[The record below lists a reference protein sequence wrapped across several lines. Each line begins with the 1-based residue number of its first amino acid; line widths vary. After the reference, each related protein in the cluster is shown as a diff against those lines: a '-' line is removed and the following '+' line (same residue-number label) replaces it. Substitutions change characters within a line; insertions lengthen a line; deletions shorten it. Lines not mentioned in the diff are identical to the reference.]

1 MVLRIPETGL
11 HLESSAK
18 SADTLPLQA
27 FALTINDNVIGDLIK
42 CVQNGGEPKL
52 SLGNTPSFLCNGE
65 VHKITKA
72 SEIPNLDLYLT
83 DPSDS
88 IQEAERLPH
97 PTMSLFMRPDFRR
110 FPKLAAGRV
119 VVKEKVV
126 PTKATAPARK
136 PQNDVSDDVA
146 KLKEVMAQAK
156 TDKMEN
162 ATKIVNAP
170 LAGVKRGTTKGNKAK
185 LLPSAK
191 GSTVTI
197 SRSGAASP
205 ALSGTGSPSL
215 APTLSSDELAK
226 AKAKELRS
234 PIVHELAVKEMSFE
248 ELRSRWPG
256 EEKDFKTALDKVADF
271 DSSLQKFIM
280 KKMYWKELD
289 VFNYEYD
296 SDDERQKAID
306 NAIRMYDRMRMG
318 TSEPQW
324 QRLLPKEERGKGK
337 CLSKLQQAIAK
348 SSAQAKTPQI
358 KVHDPDDSSGSKNGD
373 DTQSGVDKKV
383 KKGGEPMSRSSSQ
396 TKQPAKKLEKKLMSQ
411 KKAST
416 PKVSPT
422 RPAAKTS
429 KAKGSQA
436 LSKEFKSKEF
446 ISASDESS
454 SEEAPLSTTV
464 ARSKAI
470 EKERGRE
477 KEKEREREREKE
489 REKQKQAERA
499 KEKEASVSALATR
512 SKPKPAPK
520 EIIKPQVVARPVVQK
535 RQREDPDDDSSS
547 GSSTP
552 LHKRA
557 GREIKAASASHSN
570 LSYKRPP
577 SDSSSQSS
585 SRSNSYAAPS
595 FPNKNKNT
603 SPVKSSPLASSPPT
617 NASDLDQHT
626 TTDDSR
632 PDRHRDRSRD
642 RSVTVANGTINVKK
656 RKADPDRDSID
667 MTMAE
672 KKRQRLSTD
681 LLDKARKFKSW
692 YAVYQGLHHEL
703 SASNNFDEEKY
714 SKLLDMHHRLEK
726 LKGTIYSQIP
736 EGI

>member
-27 FALTINDNVIGDLIK
+27 FALTISDNVIGDLIK

-65 VHKITKA
+65 VHKISKA

-119 VVKEKVV
+119 VLKEKE
-126 PTKATAPARK
+126 KAVAPKASAAARK
-136 PQNDVSDDVA
+136 PQSDLSDDVA
-146 KLKEVMAQAK
+146 RLKEVMDQAK

-162 ATKIVNAP
+162 ATKIVNTP
-170 LAGVKRGTTKGNKAK
+170 LTGVKRGTTKGSKGK

-191 GSTVTI
+191 GSTMTI

-226 AKAKELRS
+226 AKARELRS
-234 PIVHELAVKEMSFE
+234 PIVHELAVREMSFE
-248 ELRSRWPG
+248 KLRSRWPG

-271 DSSLQKFIM
+271 DSNLQKFAM

-289 VFNYEYD
+289 VFNYEYE
-296 SDDERQKAID
+296 SDEERQKAID
-306 NAIRMYDRMRMG
+306 NAIRMYDRMRIG

-337 CLSKLQQAIAK
+337 CLSKLQATIAK

-358 KVHDPDDSSGSKNGD
+358 KVHDADDSSGSKD
-373 DTQSGVDKKV
+373 DTQSGVDRKI

-416 PKVSPT
+416 PRISPT
-422 RPAAKTS
+422 KSGAKTT
-429 KAKGSQA
+429 KPKGSQVS
-436 LSKEFKSKEF
+436 SKEFKSKEF

-464 ARSKAI
+464 ARSKAV
-470 EKERGRE
+470 EKERG
-477 KEKEREREREKE
+477 KEKE
-489 REKQKQAERA
+489 REKQKLVERI
-499 KEKEASVSALATR
+499 KDHEAAAAVPAPKP
-512 SKPKPAPK
+512 KPKPAAPK
-520 EIIKPQVVARPVVQK
+520 EVIKPQVVARPAVQK
-535 RQREDPDDDSSS
+535 RHREDPEDDSSS
-547 GSSTP
+547 GSNTP

-557 GREIKAASASHSN
+557 NRDKKAVPAARSN

-577 SDSSSQSS
+577 SESSSQSS

-595 FPNKNKNT
+595 FPSKNKNT

-632 PDRHRDRSRD
+632 HERQRDRN
-642 RSVTVANGTINVKK
+642 VTVANGNINVKK

-667 MTMAE
+667 MSVAE
-672 KKRQRLSTD
+672 KKRQRLSTE

-703 SASNNFDEEKY
+703 SASNNFDEDKY

-726 LKGTIYSQIP
+726 LKGSIYSQIP

>member
-1 MVLRIPETGL
+1 MRL
-11 HLESSAK
+11 
-18 SADTLPLQA
+18 
-27 FALTINDNVIGDLIK
+27 
-42 CVQNGGEPKL
+42 L
-52 SLGNTPSFLCNGE
+52 S
-65 VHKITKA
+65 
-72 SEIPNLDLYLT
+72 
-83 DPSDS
+83 
-88 IQEAERLPH
+88 
-97 PTMSLFMRPDFRR
+97 
-110 FPKLAAGRV
+110 
-119 VVKEKVV
+119 
-126 PTKATAPARK
+126 
-136 PQNDVSDDVA
+136 
-146 KLKEVMAQAK
+146 
-156 TDKMEN
+156 
-162 ATKIVNAP
+162 TKIVNTP
-170 LAGVKRGTTKGNKAK
+170 LAGVKRGTTKSSKGK

-191 GSTVTI
+191 GSSVTI

-215 APTLSSDELAK
+215 APTLSSDEQAK

-271 DSSLQKFIM
+271 DSNLQKFAM

-306 NAIRMYDRMRMG
+306 NAIRMYDRLRIG
-318 TSEPQW
+318 TSDPQW

-337 CLSKLQQAIAK
+337 CLSKLQATIAK

-358 KVHDPDDSSGSKNGD
+358 KVHDADDSSGSKNGD
-373 DTQSGVDKKV
+373 DTQSGVEKKT

-411 KKAST
+411 KKAFT
-416 PKVSPT
+416 PRASPIKA
-422 RPAAKTS
+422 AAKAS
-429 KAKGSQA
+429 KEKAGRV

-464 ARSKAI
+464 ARSKAM
-470 EKERGRE
+470 EKERGKE
-477 KEKEREREREKE
+477 KEKDRERERERERERGERE

-499 KEKEASVSALATR
+499 KEKEASASAL
-512 SKPKPAPK
+512 KPKPKSAAPR
-520 EIIKPQVVARPVVQK
+520 EVIKSQVVARPVVQK
-535 RQREDPDDDSSS
+535 RHREVPDDDSSS
-547 GSSTP
+547 ESSTP
-552 LHKRA
+552 LHKRTN
-557 GREIKAASASHSN
+557 REIKAASASHPN

-585 SRSNSYAAPS
+585 SRSNSYVAPS
-595 FPNKNKNT
+595 FSNKNKNT

-632 PDRHRDRSRD
+632 QERHRDRSRD
-642 RSVTVANGTINVKK
+642 RSVNVANGTINVKK
-656 RKADPDRDSID
+656 RKPESDRDAID
-667 MTMAE
+667 VAVAE
-672 KKRQRLSTD
+672 RKRQRLSTD

-703 SASNNFDEEKY
+703 SASSHFDEEKY

-726 LKGTIYSQIP
+726 LKGSIYSQIP
-736 EGI
+736 EGS

>member
-1 MVLRIPETGL
+1 MVVRIPETGL

-27 FALTINDNVIGDLIK
+27 FALTINDN
-42 CVQNGGEPKL
+42 
-52 SLGNTPSFLCNGE
+52 SFLCNGE
-65 VHKITKA
+65 VHKISKA
-72 SEIPNLDLYLT
+72 SEIPNLDLYLS

-88 IQEAERLPH
+88 TQEAERLPH

-119 VVKEKVV
+119 VVKEKAV
-126 PTKATAPARK
+126 PTKAPAAARK
-136 PQNDVSDDVA
+136 QNNLSDDVA
-146 KLKEVMAQAK
+146 RLKEVMAQAK

-162 ATKIVNAP
+162 SCVALDYFREGTKIVNTP
-170 LAGVKRGTTKGNKAK
+170 IAGVKRGTTKSSKTK

-215 APTLSSDELAK
+215 APTLSSDERAK
-226 AKAKELRS
+226 REAKELRS

-271 DSSLQKFIM
+271 DSNLQKFAM

-296 SDDERQKAID
+296 TDEERQKAID
-306 NAIRMYDRMRMG
+306 NAIRMYDRMRIG

-337 CLSKLQQAIAK
+337 CLSKLQASIAK
-348 SSAQAKTPQI
+348 STAQAMTPQI
-358 KVHDPDDSSGSKNGD
+358 RVHDAYDSSASKNGD
-373 DTQSGVDKKV
+373 DNLSGVDKKNR
-383 KKGGEPMSRSSSQ
+383 KGGEPMSRSASQ
-396 TKQPAKKLEKKLMSQ
+396 TKQPAKKLEKKLLSQ

-416 PKVSPT
+416 PKISPT
-422 RPAAKTS
+422 KGAKPSKDKGARP
-429 KAKGSQA
+429 

-464 ARSKAI
+464 ARSKAV

-477 KEKEREREREKE
+477 KHKLVERVKEERGK
-489 REKQKQAERA
+489 A
-499 KEKEASVSALATR
+499 KEALAP
-512 SKPKPAPK
+512 SSAPKPKPKPSAPK
-520 EIIKPQVVARPVVQK
+520 ELIKPQIAARPVVPK
-535 RQREDPDDDSSS
+535 RHREDPDDDSSS
-547 GSSTP
+547 GSGTP
-552 LHKRA
+552 LHKRVN
-557 GREIKAASASHSN
+557 RDVKSAPAPHSN

-577 SDSSSQSS
+577 SDTSSQSS
-585 SRSNSYAAPS
+585 VRSNSYGASS

-632 PDRHRDRSRD
+632 HDHRRNRSRD

-656 RKADPDRDSID
+656 RKADTDRDAID
-667 MTMAE
+667 VAVAE
-672 KKRQRLSTD
+672 KKRQRLSTE

-692 YAVYQGLHHEL
+692 YSVYQGLHHEL
-703 SASNNFDEEKY
+703 SASSNFDEEKY

-726 LKGTIYSQIP
+726 LKGSIYSQIP
-736 EGI
+736 EGL